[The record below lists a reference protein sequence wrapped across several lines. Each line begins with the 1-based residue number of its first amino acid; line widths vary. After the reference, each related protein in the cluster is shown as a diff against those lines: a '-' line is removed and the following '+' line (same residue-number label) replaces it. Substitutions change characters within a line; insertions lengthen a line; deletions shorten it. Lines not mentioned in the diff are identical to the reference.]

1 MLEIAIKLVRT
12 INSAGWAMCIF
23 LQPQQCSPKTN
34 VRICLQT
41 LMSSCYKYLPE
52 DERRGSRSAPDWGRD
67 ACNAGDT
74 WDTPALRYPNLTQ
87 LLWLIWNITNPWNI
101 QKLNFLDVTG
111 TVKPCH
117 GTVQTRSFCHS
128 RVQVCHFSRVRM
140 RPLPEAT
147 GVHDVESSQELL
159 LFSLSLSFVRVSW

>member
-23 LQPQQCSPKTN
+23 YNHSNAHRKPMWESVYKLWWAPVISIFLRMRDGG
-34 VRICLQT
+34 VGVHQT
-41 LMSSCYKYLPE
+41 GEGMDVMQGIHGTP
-52 DERRGSRSAPDWGRD
+52 
-67 ACNAGDT
+67 
-74 WDTPALRYPNLTQ
+74 PALRYPNLTQ
-87 LLWLIWNITNPWNI
+87 FLWLIWNITNPWNI

-111 TVKPCH
+111 TVKTRH

-140 RPLPEAT
+140 WPLPEAT
-147 GVHDVESSQELL
+147 GAHDVESSQELL